1 MDKSYVTLATKY
13 CPMCGEEWETGEIL
27 MDRQLKNRFDRH
39 TMTGI
44 ALCEEHAALQRE
56 RDLILIM
63 EGVDE
68 GKACSGN
75 ALMSPRDLCH
85 SLLKHLFA
93 KAEDIPQSFVTE
105 PEGYKMILNV
115 AEAIRDSAESKD

>member
-56 RDLILIM
+56 RVPHPDY
-63 EGVDE
+63 G
-68 GKACSGN
+68 GC
-75 ALMSPRDLCH
+75 R
-85 SLLKHLFA
+85 
-93 KAEDIPQSFVTE
+93 
-105 PEGYKMILNV
+105 
-115 AEAIRDSAESKD
+115 